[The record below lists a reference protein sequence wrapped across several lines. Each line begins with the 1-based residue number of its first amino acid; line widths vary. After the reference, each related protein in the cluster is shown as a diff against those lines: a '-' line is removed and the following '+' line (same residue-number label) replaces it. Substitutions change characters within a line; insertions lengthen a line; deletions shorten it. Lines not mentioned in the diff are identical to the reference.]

1 MKNNNFPNRI
11 SLVLSVIT
19 MLILTS
25 CHKQVH
31 KEGSGVITTAVRNV
45 DAFSS
50 INADGAYRI
59 ETFYD
64 TTTRV
69 EVTTDDNI
77 IGDVRTFVQDGHLM
91 IEMNRDV
98 MTYDYTSLLVKVYST
113 GYSQIELD
121 GAIDF
126 FVRDTLITNSLT
138 YQHDGSGNGSILFNG
153 NTLSVKINGTGDMK
167 AYGSADNAAYS
178 INGSGEIN
186 GIQLLAINATASID
200 GSGKIYVNCAGIL
213 NANIDGSGDIYY
225 TGGAQV
231 NTDING
237 SGSVSQY

>member
-1 MKNNNFPNRI
+1 MKNRNLPFRI
-11 SLVLSVIT
+11 CFTFAAFAL
-19 MLILTS
+19 LILTS
-25 CHKQVH
+25 CNKQVH
-31 KEGSGVITTAVRNV
+31 KEGSGVITTAVRSV
-45 DAFSS
+45 ESFTS

-59 ETFYD
+59 ETYYD
-64 TTTRV
+64 ETPRV

-77 IGDVRTFVQDGHLM
+77 VGDVRTYVQDGHLM

-98 MTYDYTSLLVKVYST
+98 ISYDYSSLTIKIYSP

-126 FVRDTLITNSLT
+126 FVRDTLSTNSLT
-138 YQHDGSGNGSILFNG
+138 YQHNGSGNGSILYNG
-153 NTLSVKINGTGDMK
+153 NTISLKINGAGDVK
-167 AYGSADNAAYS
+167 AYGSANNAAYS

-186 GIQLLAINATASID
+186 GIQLQAVNATASID
-200 GSGKIYVNCAGIL
+200 GSGKIYVNCTGIL
-213 NANIDGSGDIYY
+213 TANIDGTGDIYY
-225 TGGAQV
+225 TGGGQV